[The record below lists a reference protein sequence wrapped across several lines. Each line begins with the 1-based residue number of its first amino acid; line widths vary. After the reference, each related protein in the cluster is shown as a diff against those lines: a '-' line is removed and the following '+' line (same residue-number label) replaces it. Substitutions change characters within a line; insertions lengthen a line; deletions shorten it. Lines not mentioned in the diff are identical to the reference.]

1 MRRLALTLVTISSPF
16 ALASCAGLSSDTEP
30 PLQPPVLCSTDTTT
44 RDAMIHDALLSHP
57 EWLMEM
63 SQAMRQRQQAAQQQ
77 TAKQAIAQNHDT
89 LFADPAD
96 PVAGNPAGAVTVVL
110 FFDASCPY
118 CKQVSPDIDRLMQE
132 NPDVRVIF
140 KEFPILGPASQLA
153 ATAGLASLKQGKYD
167 AFHRALMAD
176 KTPEHQLAE
185 PHLMEIAKSVGLD
198 GWSCVPQAGKIRRLP
213 PRPDGRQDART
224 PAGRAAPHGDCQK
237 RRPRWCAAEKGH
249 VLPRDRPE
257 TGGQYRIGAPAWH
270 HRNSRPDHR

>member
-198 GWSCVPQAGKIRRLP
+198 GVRLKKDMSSP
-213 PRPDGRQDART
+213 EIAQKLAANIELGHRLGITGTPGLIIGDRLTPGAMPYAAMVEAVATAR
-224 PAGRAAPHGDCQK
+224 ASQS
-237 RRPRWCAAEKGH
+237 AEN
-249 VLPRDRPE
+249 R
-257 TGGQYRIGAPAWH
+257 
-270 HRNSRPDHR
+270 